1 MKLFNK
7 TQQNFQNIVRSDLLL
22 KNHYNNIMEI
32 PKMTKVIVS
41 SQVPS
46 ESVKQM
52 ILALEILCGQTPK
65 IQTFA
70 AHSVSASFSSASS
83 HLKVT
88 STVSNRKN
96 KSANSTSFGQS
107 RSLRSRSNQNETT
120 KMIRCC
126 LRKNSMHNWIQKM
139 TTVFSF
145 YDYTTSI
152 HENFIQLTLKPNFLR
167 LFPEIQNQIE
177 LFFYIQSVN
186 ISIFT
191 SAKSVSETRLFW
203 KYLLQKEI

>member
-1 MKLFNK
+1 MKSFNK

-22 KNHYNNIMEI
+22 KNHCNNIMEI

-41 SQVPS
+41 SQVPA

-52 ILALEILCGQTPK
+52 ILALEILCGQTPQ

-70 AHSVSASFSSASS
+70 AHGLSASFSS
-83 HLKVT
+83 V
-88 STVSNRKN
+88 N
-96 KSANSTSFGQS
+96 S
-107 RSLRSRSNQNETT
+107 RSLGRSVQSRSNQNDTT

-126 LRKNSMHNWIQKM
+126 LRKKSMHNWIQKM
-139 TTVFSF
+139 ITVFSF
-145 YDYTTSI
+145 YDYTTFGAASI
-152 HENFIQLTLKPNFLR
+152 HEDFIQLTLKPNFLR

-177 LFFYIQSVN
+177 LFFFIQTVN

-191 SAKSVSETRLFW
+191 SARSVCETRLFW
-203 KYLLQKEI
+203 TSLLQKEI